1 MIIRNTKPEQ
11 IENVEL
17 ADIVRKLRRLSDGGY
32 DLLDNNHETIVR
44 LLKRALKLAKQEKEW
59 DVYFEGLEDIIY
71 QYQRA
76 SDILEIVKWAEIFYR
91 DSALYMDNALP
102 NYPNSRLG
110 YYNTFTY
117 ELIFN
122 AYRDSCEIDDAKM
135 DVFMKQYEEN
145 AIKYGKTYNYYGS
158 EMQLGLLYRDVDMV
172 RHGAQHFEKY
182 EHELDGCY
190 ICGHEQYLGH
200 YLLLGNRQ
208 GAEELML
215 DFIHRRIP
223 QRHLWCYNYC
233 EAAQPQNL
241 YVRILW
247 YCMRLGKAEDF
258 QYFYK
263 KYWLGLPIESRRT
276 GNWTALSR
284 HLCAVARDFNELET
298 DLGKA
303 EEDVKNAAR
312 NSTMDNVEN
321 CLSWW
326 RYFALLDKSGVHELA
341 IDLPELQKDAD
352 GKAPT
357 LAVSC
362 YFEKR
367 ADEYGMRFAQV
378 RKKYDYQFVKESY
391 RACAR
396 A

>member
-145 AIKYGKTYNYYGS
+145 AIKYGKTYTI
-158 EMQLGLLYRDVDMV
+158 M
-172 RHGAQHFEKY
+172 GARCSLVF
-182 EHELDGCY
+182 Y
-190 ICGHEQYLGH
+190 IG
-200 YLLLGNRQ
+200 
-208 GAEELML
+208 ML
-215 DFIHRRIP
+215 I
-223 QRHLWCYNYC
+223 W
-233 EAAQPQNL
+233 
-241 YVRILW
+241 
-247 YCMRLGKAEDF
+247 
-258 QYFYK
+258 
-263 KYWLGLPIESRRT
+263 
-276 GNWTALSR
+276 
-284 HLCAVARDFNELET
+284 
-298 DLGKA
+298 
-303 EEDVKNAAR
+303 
-312 NSTMDNVEN
+312 
-321 CLSWW
+321 
-326 RYFALLDKSGVHELA
+326 
-341 IDLPELQKDAD
+341 
-352 GKAPT
+352 
-357 LAVSC
+357 
-362 YFEKR
+362 
-367 ADEYGMRFAQV
+367 
-378 RKKYDYQFVKESY
+378 
-391 RACAR
+391 
-396 A
+396 